1 MILGTIGSYTSG
13 SGLTVTV
20 DGEDSPTTKQYMFL
34 GSYSPT
40 VGDRVLIEEISGSYV
55 ILGKVTNAYTAPSV
69 SHADSAT
76 KATVSEYVSNGGW
89 STEYYRICFKVENN
103 YLYYRYGTQAWKKL
117 ANG

>member
-34 GSYSPT
+34 NSYSPT

-55 ILGKVTNAYTAPSV
+55 ILGKVTNVYTAPAV

-76 KATVSEYVSNGGW
+76 NADVSQYVWNDRWDTV
-89 STEYYRICFKVENN
+89 YYRISFKIENN
-103 YLYYRYGTQAWKKL
+103 YLYYRQGTQAWKKL